1 MSPALD
7 EREWRLLA
15 ERIRPLVRTLLGD
28 PGAAEAFTRD
38 LDHALGLPSGPGAK
52 RELRRVLTRFPET
65 REWIRSEVPDQ
76 EDYRTAPSST
86 RFLEVSAPENAA
98 VRQRVPLYV
107 RITRLSSG
115 RTSSL
120 RAFDVP
126 PQGASVVISLWAPTL
141 IVAGDME
148 ADLNVPAEG
157 DSDPVRFGLV
167 APVTG
172 LHKVIVRVFR
182 NGTLLG
188 EAAVQ
193 VTAETEVEWQE
204 PTVRTAAIPSMAYEP
219 GEVTLHVQRDLEGY
233 RFQFVGEVMHAPET
247 VKRLA
252 ADPTKIVKQMAG
264 ELSHMAA
271 GRAAQDSAAL
281 IRRRLQG
288 RGAEL
293 WGVVPEKVREQFWA
307 QAGRISSLTVVSELD
322 VIPWELLYPVDGD
335 RENGFLA
342 QTVPI
347 VRWVY
352 GHRRVRRLAMSRV
365 ACIVPPGDAPVPAI
379 DCSAEIT
386 MVRSRLSALRGHPD
400 IEELDDLY
408 ELVEHDLAGVVHFTG
423 HHDFSDAEGSV
434 LRLHG
439 GELRPVDLEPAA
451 RRHPWKSSPL
461 VFLNGCRTAG
471 ETPSIRSNTGWAEKF
486 IRIGAGAFIGSL
498 WGVRSESAARFAD
511 RFYEHFYQR
520 GEPLG
525 RATLAGRLEI
535 MDETGD
541 PTWLAYTTYGSPT
554 ATVAGR

>member
-1 MSPALD
+1 MNPALD
-7 EREWRLLA
+7 ERDWRLLA
-15 ERIRPLVRTLLGD
+15 ERMKPLVRTLLGD
-28 PGAAEAFTRD
+28 PGVAEAFIRD
-38 LDHALGLPSGPGAK
+38 LDHALGLPNGPAAK

-76 EDYRTAPSST
+76 ENYRTAPSST

-98 VRQRVPLYV
+98 VGQRVPLYV

-115 RTSSL
+115 RTSAL
-120 RAFDVP
+120 RTFDVP
-126 PQGASVVISLWAPTL
+126 PQGASVVVSLWAPTL

-148 ADLNVPAEG
+148 ADLTVPAEG

-204 PTVRTAAIPSMAYEP
+204 PTVRTAAIPSMAFEP

-233 RFQFVGEVMHAPET
+233 RFQFVGEVMHAPER

-252 ADPTKIVKQMAG
+252 ADPTKIVEQMAG
-264 ELSHMAA
+264 ELSLMAA

-281 IRRRLQG
+281 IHRRLQG

-293 WGVVPEKVREQFWA
+293 WGVVPEMVREQFWA
-307 QAGRISSLTVVSELD
+307 QAGRISSLTIVSELD

-335 RENGFLA
+335 RKNGFLA

-352 GHRRVRRLAMSRV
+352 GHRRVRRLAMNRV
-365 ACIVPPGDAPVPAI
+365 ACIVPPEDASAPAI
-379 DCSAEIT
+379 DCSAEVA
-386 MVRSRLSALRGHPD
+386 MVRSRLSGLRGDPD
-400 IEELDDLY
+400 IVELDDMY

-423 HHDFSDAEGSV
+423 HHGFSDAEGPV

-451 RRHPWKSSPL
+451 RSRPWRSSPL

-511 RFYEHFYQR
+511 RFYEHFYER

-541 PTWLAYTTYGSPT
+541 PTWLAYTAYGSAT